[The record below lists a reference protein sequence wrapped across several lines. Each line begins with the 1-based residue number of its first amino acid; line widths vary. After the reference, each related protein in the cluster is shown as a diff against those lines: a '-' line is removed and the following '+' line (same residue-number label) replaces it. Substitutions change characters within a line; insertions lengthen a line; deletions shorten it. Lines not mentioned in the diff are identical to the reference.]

1 MLAMLQSFCTWLE
14 GTSLSATIQ
23 DVGWIIPV
31 GQIIHIL
38 CLCIVLTSMV
48 LLNFRIM
55 GLAVLRVP
63 IPEMARRFLPWMWI
77 ALVLMLITGSIL
89 IIGEPRR
96 DLLNPAFWTKM
107 LLLLTAA
114 TITFLFQLSL
124 RRKAGIWSGD
134 GNGPIAIRVVA
145 AIALT
150 AWIGVAM
157 CGRLIAYFM
166 TVG

>member
-1 MLAMLQSFCTWLE
+1 MLESFCTWLE
-14 GTSLSATIQ
+14 STSLSATIQ
-23 DVGWIIPV
+23 NTGWIIPV

-38 CLCIVLTSMV
+38 CLSIVLSSVV
-48 LLNFRIM
+48 LLDFRIM
-55 GLAVLRVP
+55 GLAALRVP
-63 IPEMARRFLPWMWI
+63 IPDMARRFLPWMWS
-77 ALVLMLITGSIL
+77 ALALMVITGSIL

-114 TITFLFQLSL
+114 AITLLFQLSV
-124 RRKAGIWSGD
+124 RRKAHLWTGSGK
-134 GNGPIAIRVVA
+134 GRTFIRIVA

-150 AWIGVAM
+150 AWIGVAA

-166 TVG
+166 VAG